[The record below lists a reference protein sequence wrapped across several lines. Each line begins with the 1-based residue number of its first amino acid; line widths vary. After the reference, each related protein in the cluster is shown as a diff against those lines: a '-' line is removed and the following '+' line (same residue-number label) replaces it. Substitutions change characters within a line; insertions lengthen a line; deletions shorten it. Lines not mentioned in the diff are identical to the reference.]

1 MTVVR
6 VRSAHARH
14 AKFSQ
19 GRVWQGSAGRSQAA
33 RRAAPKPRHKSG
45 GLSRGDSSTTEIAP
59 WGLGRARPVPVSDC
73 RDPKSR
79 LFPGVRRRSAAF
91 AARAGGLKP
100 RTRHGQGVASL
111 TACTGQSAAAAAPTR
126 CSPGAPR
133 GGGGRRRRSPSFAS
147 SPQSPPSS
155 AVDDD
160 DEARHCAYARPRHL
174 SGADA
179 TGVCAETRRDGDR
192 AGERGSGQRGS
203 DGAELSESPHFARRR
218 NFVRCVGR
226 EPARARLCGPRERMG
241 RLRID

>member
-19 GRVWQGSAGRSQAA
+19 GRVRQGSAGRSQAA

-59 WGLGRARPVPVSDC
+59 WGLGRARPVPVSDAEIPNHG
-73 RDPKSR
+73 RGIRRARRGAKTAKQPR
-79 LFPGVRRRSAAF
+79 AERREPHGVHQAVD
-91 AARAGGLKP
+91 G
-100 RTRHGQGVASL
+100 
-111 TACTGQSAAAAAPTR
+111 AAAPTR

-155 AVDDD
+155 AVDAAAAADE

-179 TGVCAETRRDGDR
+179 PAVEPWRTASAQASARR
-192 AGERGSGQRGS
+192 AG
-203 DGAELSESPHFARRR
+203 FRRR
-218 NFVRCVGR
+218 RALLRVASAARPRKFRALRRPRAGAGAAVRT
-226 EPARARLCGPRERMG
+226 ERASGAAA
-241 RLRID
+241 I